1 MITTV
6 YLYII
11 ICIVC
16 YLDVLDDSPIYLTS
30 YLTSLLSICLF
41 IHSCRCIHTVSDAL
55 RLSPYTDFHTN
66 NDNDDGN
73 DDNYDEVEG
82 KSNDD
87 NDRKERP
94 LDDNNKEEDGGVS
107 LLKSRRSYD
116 DVIVLSGYSGSGVEV
131 ISELLSSQLAQV
143 LVDTATI
150 RLVTIDIRQIEL
162 QSSQRSS
169 SSSADDV
176 MDEAN
181 TFLRFIHDCIN
192 NNKNTTTTRII
203 TSTRDNKQR
212 VDSKQQQ
219 QQHVLIISLILSPT
233 RHIDVKNLQLLLS
246 AILQSPISLS
256 ITTTVIPSSRNDSH
270 EDSSRYACYLRLICS
285 LMLL

>member
-1 MITTV
+1 M
-6 YLYII
+6 
-11 ICIVC
+11 
-16 YLDVLDDSPIYLTS
+16 SQ
-30 YLTSLLSICLF
+30 
-41 IHSCRCIHTVSDAL
+41 
-55 RLSPYTDFHTN
+55 YTDFHTN

-143 LVDTATI
+143 LVATATI

-176 MDEAN
+176 KDEAN
-181 TFLRFIHDCIN
+181 TFLRFIYDCIN

-203 TSTRDNKQR
+203 TSTLVNKQR

-219 QQHVLIISLILSPT
+219 QQHDVLIISLILSPT

-270 EDSSRYACYLRLICS
+270 EDSSRYACYLRLI
-285 LMLL
+285 